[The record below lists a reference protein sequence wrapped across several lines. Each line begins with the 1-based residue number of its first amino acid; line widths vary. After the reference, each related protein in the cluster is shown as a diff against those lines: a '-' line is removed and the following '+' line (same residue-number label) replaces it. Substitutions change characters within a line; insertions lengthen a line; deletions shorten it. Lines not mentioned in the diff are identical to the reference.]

1 MQVTIKD
8 GDLSQMTEE
17 IQDSLDDLGLNDRV
31 ISNMKLKGKAK
42 GKGWLKNYILARS
55 TGVRSRHQNKAIAKK

>member
-42 GKGWLKNYILARS
+42 GKG
-55 TGVRSRHQNKAIAKK
+55 